1 LTLNLLV
8 IDTSAGTSIAILRG
22 SDVLGEVNVAD
33 TKLHAESIGTAIAQA
48 LVLAGLKGSEIQA
61 VVVGRGP
68 APFTGLRVGI
78 AAGTVFAQAVGARLF
93 GAVSL
98 DALAW
103 AALQDPELA
112 AKVSTRT
119 PLLITSD
126 ARRSEVFWALY
137 TGLSSNGVP
146 MRTDLPAVN
155 KPAALDELLID
166 RNVDAVRLDAHTEV
180 TGPATSQSFEGAAIG
195 TALGRVAQALL
206 VEGELGHDTSALY
219 LRAPDA
225 VLPKPHARYG
235 KAEYSKPVLAGGG
248 STSNSDGGST
258 ASANEVGG
266 AE

>member
-1 LTLNLLV
+1 MTLNLLV
-8 IDTSAGTSIAILRG
+8 VDTSAGTSIAILRG
-22 SDVLGEVNVAD
+22 TDVLAEVNVAD
-33 TKLHAESIGTAIAQA
+33 TKLHAESIGTSIAQA
-48 LVLAGLKGSEIQA
+48 LEIAELKGAAIQA

-78 AAGTVFAQAVGARLF
+78 AAGTVFAQAVGAQLF

-103 AALQDPELA
+103 SALQNPELA
-112 AKVSTRT
+112 AKVSART

-137 TGLSSNGVP
+137 TGMSPNGVP
-146 MRTDLPAVN
+146 LRTDLPAVN

-166 RNVDAVRLDAHTEV
+166 RNVEAVRLDAHAGVLGSETA
-180 TGPATSQSFEGAAIG
+180 GDFEGAQIGAALAQALPIG

-206 VEGELGHDTSALY
+206 SEGQLGHDTSALY

-235 KAEYSKPVLAGGG
+235 KAEYSKPVIADAGG
-248 STSNSDGGST
+248 
-258 ASANEVGG
+258 AN
-266 AE
+266 